1 MAFFPASDC
10 MSLWLPFLFVK
21 CQGSF
26 LSFCPLFKL
35 RFSLQNLHLTLM
47 RLVLLGRLLQYFLQA
62 VHALEISPADQ
73 LSLSAVGNLFAVI
86 A

>member
-1 MAFFPASDC
+1 

-26 LSFCPLFKL
+26 LSLCPPFKL
-35 RFSLQNLHLTLM
+35 WFSLQNLYLTLI
-47 RLVLLGRLLQYFLQA
+47 RLVLLGCLLQYFLQA
-62 VHALEISPADQ
+62 VRAREISPADQ
-73 LSLSAVGNLFAVI
+73 LSLSAVGNRFAVI